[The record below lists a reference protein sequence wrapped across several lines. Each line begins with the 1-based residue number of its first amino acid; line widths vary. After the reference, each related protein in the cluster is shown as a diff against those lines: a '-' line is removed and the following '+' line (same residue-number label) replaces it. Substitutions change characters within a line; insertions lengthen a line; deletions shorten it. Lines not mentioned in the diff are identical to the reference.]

1 MVCAAKYRHIVFNNE
16 VDKIL
21 SSTCEQIEL
30 RYEIKFLEIGT
41 DADHVHFL
49 IQSVPTYSITKIVRT
64 IKSLVAREV
73 FKECPEVKKQLW
85 GGDFWGKHILSIR

>member
-1 MVCAAKYRHIVFNNE
+1 M
-16 VDKIL
+16 

-30 RYEIKFLEIGT
+30 RYEIKFLEIGI

-73 FKECPEVKKQLW
+73 FKECPEVKKKLW
-85 GGDFWGKHILSIR
+85 GGDFGGKDILSIR